1 MQTEIDLIGCL
12 DFIDPAELTYDE
24 WTQVGMALKDAGQ
37 TCSVWDEWSRRDG
50 ARYHSGE
57 CWRKWDSFGGSASP
71 VTAGTIVKMA
81 KDRGLGRPDRE
92 IGWGDAIEYD
102 GCGAD
107 AGWAEEEII
116 REPDDWK
123 PAEEIVRY
131 LNALYDADDCVAY
144 CTEAYTRDDGGFSP
158 SRGSCSRTAGELIQE
173 LGRYKGDV
181 GAVFGDANPDA
192 GAWIKFNPVD
202 GKGTKNENVTDWRF
216 ALVEC
221 DGVEKGLQLG
231 LYKQQNLP
239 IAIVVDSGNKSV
251 HAIVRIDAE
260 SPAEYRKRVDFL
272 YATLKKAG
280 IEIDTQNK
288 NPSRWSRMP
297 GFMRKGK
304 KQFIVEGASGPD
316 SWDSW
321 TEWLAARDDDL
332 PEFDDLATAEVP
344 ELAEPVIEG
353 ILRRGHKM
361 MLSGPS
367 KAGKSFALIALSICI
382 ATGGEWMKWRCRKG
396 KVLYVNF
403 ELSRESCLNRFKA
416 MFEQYGLKMGGVDV
430 WNLRGKVVTM
440 KDLLPKLLHR
450 VSGRGYDVIIFDPIY
465 KLLGG
470 DENNAEQVGR
480 FCAQL
485 DRVCA
490 ETGCAVVYCHHHSKG
505 AQGGKSAQDRASGS
519 GVFARDADALLDMIQ
534 LKAATGAA
542 DYDGRS
548 ASATA
553 WRMEAVLREF
563 PEPDPVNMWFDYP
576 LHIVD
581 RTGTMDSWKPDMGQA
596 SVDDMNRSR
605 EEKRNNKVMSA
616 IAAFENLEKQSKTGL
631 VELQAIINTVGG
643 TPETV
648 AKYFPEEEFTF
659 EGDTKN
665 RYSKNG
671 ELQPTKAKVIRNKVE

>member
-1 MQTEIDLIGCL
+1 
-12 DFIDPAELTYDE
+12 
-24 WTQVGMALKDAGQ
+24 MALKEAGQ
-37 TCSVWDEWSRRDG
+37 TCSVWDDWSRRDG

-57 CWRKWDSFGGSASP
+57 CWQKWDSFGGSASP

-81 KDRGLGRPDRE
+81 KDRGWGRPDRE

-102 GCGAD
+102 GFGAD

-123 PAEEIVRY
+123 PAEEIIRY
-131 LNALYDADDCVAY
+131 LNALYDADDYVAY
-144 CTEAYTRDDGGFSP
+144 CTEAYNRDDGGFSP

-173 LGRYKGDV
+173 LSRYKGDV

-231 LYKQQNLP
+231 LYRQQNLP

-260 SPAEYRKRVDFL
+260 NPAEYRKRVDFL

-316 SWDSW
+316 SWDAW
-321 TEWLAARDDDL
+321 TKWLAARDDDL
-332 PEFDDLATAEVP
+332 PEFDDLATAKVP

-403 ELSRESCLNRFKA
+403 ELSRESCLNRFQT
-416 MFEQYGLKMGGVDV
+416 MFEQYGLPMGGVNV

-505 AQGGKSAQDRASGS
+505 AQGGKAAQDRASGS

-534 LKAATGAA
+534 LKATTGAT

-548 ASATA
+548 AAATA

-563 PEPDPVNMWFDYP
+563 PEPDPVNLWFDYP

-581 RTGTMDSWKPDMGQA
+581 QNGTMDSWKPDMGQPDVKDLNA
-596 SVDDMNRSR
+596 AR
-605 EEKRNNKVMSA
+605 EEKKNQRQEDAIAAYARMQIETSSGAVPLSA
-616 IAAFENLEKQSKTGL
+616 IA
-631 VELQAIINTVGG
+631 NTVGVLPK
-643 TPETV
+643 T
-648 AKYFPEEEFTF
+648 AWSYFPEDEYELI
-659 EGDTKN
+659 GGSPKN
-665 RYSKNG
+665 KD
-671 ELQPTKAKVIRNKVE
+671 ACVIRRVR